1 MYYADHPHD
10 SADLDRE
17 PEPRPNRRSDEEVV
31 VERTP
36 IIADGP
42 TGENDLP
49 TSTLASERRRNERR
63 RIDRMSTGI

>member
-10 SADLDRE
+10 SDRE
-17 PEPRPNRRSDEEVV
+17 PASRTSRRTDDEVV

-42 TGENDLP
+42 TGESGLP
-49 TSTLASERRRNERR
+49 PSTLASERRRSERR

>member
-1 MYYADHPHD
+1 MYSADRPHD
-10 SADLDRE
+10 SNRE
-17 PEPRPNRRSDEEVV
+17 PAPRTTRRAEDEVV

-49 TSTLASERRRNERR
+49 SATLASERRRTERR